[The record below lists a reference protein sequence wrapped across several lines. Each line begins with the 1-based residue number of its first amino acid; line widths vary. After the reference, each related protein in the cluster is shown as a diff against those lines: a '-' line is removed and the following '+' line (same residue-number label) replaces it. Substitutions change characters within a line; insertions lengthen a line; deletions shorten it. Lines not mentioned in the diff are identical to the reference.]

1 LEKQAEKLTNFKKTP
16 IFVALMKNEQTLSNH
31 NEESESVAIIL
42 TPEQQKAFDEELLPL
57 IDAVY
62 NFAYN
67 LTHHDENAQDLV
79 QNTYLKAFR
88 SMKNYA
94 KGTNAKAWLFT
105 ILKNTFINEY
115 RKLVRQPRK
124 VDYDEVLNHHQEDDN
139 HSSFSSYVDLR
150 EEMIESMMGDEVT
163 IAISELPDDFRI
175 VILLCD
181 IEECSYEEIAEI
193 TQIPIGTVRSRLHRA
208 RNMLK
213 EKLRG
218 YAVSLGYEEKR

>member
-1 LEKQAEKLTNFKKTP
+1 
-16 IFVALMKNEQTLSNH
+16 MKNEPTLSNH
-31 NEESESVAIIL
+31 NEELESVAIIL

>member
-1 LEKQAEKLTNFKKTP
+1 
-16 IFVALMKNEQTLSNH
+16 MKNEPTLSNH
-31 NEESESVAIIL
+31 NNDDDASSVAIVL
-42 TPEQQKAFDEELLPL
+42 TQEQQKAFDEELLPL

>member
-1 LEKQAEKLTNFKKTP
+1 
-16 IFVALMKNEQTLSNH
+16 MKNEQTLSNH

>member
-1 LEKQAEKLTNFKKTP
+1 MTNFKKTP
-16 IFVALMKNEQTLSNH
+16 TFVALMKNEPILSNH
-31 NEESESVAIIL
+31 NEEADSVAIIL
-42 TPEQQKAFDEELLPL
+42 TLEQQKAFDEELLPL